1 MGKVTKIKWTDST
14 FSPWWGCQRV
24 SPGCEHC
31 YAETFS
37 KRVGLKIWGPGER
50 RQFGDK
56 HWKEP
61 LKWNAAAKASGKRH
75 LVFCASMA
83 DVFED
88 RRDLDAPRA
97 RLWALIRDTPH
108 LTWLLLTKRPEVA
121 AKLWDFAALLAW
133 DNGGSDLPT
142 WLPNVWLG
150 TTVEDQQRADERIPH
165 LLRVPATVR
174 FLSCEPLLSEV
185 KISDIIEPRC
195 DDHRVGILKPLAG
208 LRWATQDGKIGL
220 QATPHGKIDW
230 VIGGGES
237 GPGARPC
244 DVAWLRS
251 LREQCAAAGAPYFNK
266 QLGSRVTAGHG
277 VRLLFDDKKGG
288 DPEEWPADLRVM
300 EWPR

>member
-1 MGKVTKIKWTDST
+1 VGKDTGIKWTDST
-14 FSPWWGCQRV
+14 FNPWWGCQRV

-37 KRVGLKIWGPGER
+37 KRVGLKIWGPGDR

-61 LKWNAAAKASGKRH
+61 LKWDAAAKASGKRH

-108 LTWLLLTKRPEVA
+108 LTWLLLTKRPQCA
-121 AKLWDFAALLAW
+121 DGLWTEAHTTALA
-133 DNGGSDLPT
+133 NGGSFDYRARDT
-142 WLPNVWLG
+142 WQPNIWLG
-150 TTVEDQQRADERIPH
+150 TTVEDQRRADERIPH
-165 LLRVPATVR
+165 LLRVPAAVR

-185 KISDIIEPRC
+185 LL
-195 DDHRVGILKPLAG
+195 HRWFAG
-208 LRWATQDGKIGL
+208 SGQWPADAAGG
-220 QATPHGKIDW
+220 IDW

-251 LREQCAAAGAPYFNK
+251 LRDQCAAAGVPYFNK
-266 QLGSRVTAGHG
+266 QLGAKPVESGAAVK
-277 VRLLFDDKKGG
+277 LDDPKGG
-288 DPEEWPADLRVM
+288 DPDEWPTDLRVM